1 MATITPGTDSTFKTG
16 TAEGRA
22 IEAICYL
29 QLQES
34 LTENNSSGRDA
45 IQATFDLSDNTF
57 SGTYAIPAEQGF
69 SANGGLTISAVPYLQ
84 NVSISPGTNAP
95 TFKSQTL
102 EAYVL
107 EVLMYLQA
115 WERNTVKNPQ
125 SRNYITGSF
134 NSDTGIYQGT
144 FTLPISLVLDATGKA
159 SFSAVEYLLT

>member
-1 MATITPGTDSTFKTG
+1 MATITPGTDSTFKAQ

-34 LTENNSSGRDA
+34 LTENSSSGRDA
-45 IQATFDLSDNTF
+45 IQATFDLTDNTF
-57 SGTYAIPAEQGF
+57 SGTYAIPSEQGF
-69 SANGGLTISAVPYLQ
+69 SATGGLTINTVPYLQ

-107 EVLMYLQA
+107 EVLMFLQS
-115 WERNTVKNPQ
+115 WERNAAKNPQ
-125 SRNYITGSF
+125 NRNYISGSF

-144 FTLPISLVLDATGKA
+144 FTLPISLVLDATGKP